1 MLKLELIGSGDIM
14 NGHGKPL
21 RVCIEVR
28 FLRMCQLPPNS
39 RSTLYA
45 VDQLLH
51 YVNEER
57 NLMLKVNIF
66 CHFDIHRLLARP

>member
-51 YVNEER
+51 
-57 NLMLKVNIF
+57 
-66 CHFDIHRLLARP
+66 